1 MNECKNTFSG
11 ALSVAGLNIGN
22 CAVEISGICITRLDM
37 FVRFICR
44 LEKKLRETTDFRPQT
59 VSKTQQKHYKSEKKK
74 KEKKVGPAEI

>member
-1 MNECKNTFSG
+1 
-11 ALSVAGLNIGN
+11 
-22 CAVEISGICITRLDM
+22 M

-74 KEKKVGPAEI
+74 KEKKVGPAEIWTRILRFRVSGANRYTTGPVRDICVKFCIIKVLC